1 MWNCVCNAY
10 NCNKLSKDVYLYQ
23 ITLENGLKCLH
34 KFRYKSFNI
43 GSWSLHLLD
52 SHNRSTLSKKRRNLN
67 RKIMEEVFLVVQWQK
82 VRVTIQLLWD
92 GNDFQ
97 NLCNSYWIGLIMK
110 WDFKILKLVVTCFP
124 SLTCNSKSL
133 VGLSL
138 GHLHFI
144 EWMCLRILNDPFMVI
159 CS

>member
-1 MWNCVCNAY
+1 MVLNVFINLDTNLLILDPGHCIRWTHTTGRHY
-10 NCNKLSKDVYLYQ
+10 PRKGEIWTGKLWK
-23 ITLENGLKCLH
+23 
-34 KFRYKSFNI
+34 KF
-43 GSWSLHLLD
+43 
-52 SHNRSTLSKKRRNLN
+52 
-67 RKIMEEVFLVVQWQK
+67 FLVVQWQK

-97 NLCNSYWIGLIMK
+97 NLSNSYWIGLIMK

-133 VGLSL
+133 EGLSSE
-138 GHLHFI
+138 HLHFM
-144 EWMCLRILNDPFMVI
+144 EWICLRILTDPFMVI